1 MSPPLSLLLT
11 KKTTRPMSRKNKWLS
26 HSNPVLSEEAF
37 RDVRPAPATEGP
49 IAEAAQ
55 ARMTVA
61 GAVNKSLLLG
71 LLMMATAAWS
81 YLHPSPVF
89 LWLGALGGL
98 GVVLVAVFKRT
109 WSPWLAPLYAGLEG
123 LFLGT
128 ISALYG
134 SMYHGIVFQAITLT
148 MAVFFAMLFLY
159 KARIIV
165 VTERLR
171 AGVVMATAAIA
182 IVYVLHFVLSLFG
195 IQMPLLHE
203 SGFVGIGI
211 SLVIIGVAAMN
222 LLLDFDFFEKGEQYG
237 APAYMEW
244 FAAMGLLITL
254 VWLYVE
260 ILRLLA
266 MLNRN

>member
-1 MSPPLSLLLT
+1 MAR
-11 KKTTRPMSRKNKWLS
+11 KKSFFT
-26 HSNPVLSEEAF
+26 HSNPVLSEKAFQEAT
-37 RDVRPAPATEGP
+37 PTPATDGP
-49 IAEAAQ
+49 IVTAETE
-55 ARMTVA
+55 RMTVA
-61 GAVNKSLLLG
+61 GAVNKSFLLG
-71 LLMMATAAWS
+71 TLMLATAVWS
-81 YLHPSPVF
+81 FLNPSTTF

-98 GVVLVAVFKRT
+98 GVVLVAVFKKE

-128 ISALYG
+128 ISAIYG
-134 SMYHGIVFQAITLT
+134 GMYSGIVFQAITLT

-171 AGVVMATAAIA
+171 AGVIMATAAIA
-182 IVYVLHFVLSLFG
+182 IVYIVNLALSFFG
-195 IQMPLLHE
+195 IHLPFLHE
-203 SGFVGIGI
+203 GGLIGIGI

-260 ILRLLA
+260 ILRLLS
-266 MLNRN
+266 MLNRD

>member
-1 MSPPLSLLLT
+1 MP
-11 KKTTRPMSRKNKWLS
+11 RKDKWLS
-26 HSNPVLSEEAF
+26 HGNPVLSEKAF
-37 RDVRPAPATEGP
+37 QEVSSVLTTEGT
-49 IAEAAQ
+49 IATPRQ
-55 ARMTVA
+55 ARMTMA

-71 LLMMATAAWS
+71 LLLTVTATWS
-81 YLHPSPVF
+81 YLYPNPLF

-98 GVVLVAVFKRT
+98 GIVLVVVFKKA

-134 SMYHGIVFQAITLT
+134 GIYHGVVFQAITLT
-148 MAVFFAMLFLY
+148 MAVFFSMLFLY
-159 KARIIV
+159 KARIIS
-165 VTERLR
+165 VTDRFR
-171 AGVVMATAAIA
+171 AGVIMATAAIA
-182 IVYVLHFVLSLFG
+182 SVYILFFILSLFG
-195 IQMPLLHE
+195 IHLPFLHE
-203 SGFVGIGI
+203 GGLFGIGI

-222 LLLDFDFFEKGEQYG
+222 LLLDFDFFEKGARFG
-237 APAYMEW
+237 APLYMEW

-266 MLNRN
+266 MLNRD